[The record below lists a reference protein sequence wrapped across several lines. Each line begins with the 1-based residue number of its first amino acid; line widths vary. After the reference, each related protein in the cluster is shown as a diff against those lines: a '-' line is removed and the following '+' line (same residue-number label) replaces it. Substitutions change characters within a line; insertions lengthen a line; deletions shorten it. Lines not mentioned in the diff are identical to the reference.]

1 MMNNGNDRVNT
12 QNIEMNVDPAVE
24 NASAGKEMKNLM
36 SGMNED
42 MKWKI
47 SLGISAAASL
57 ASLVAWF
64 GGADYS
70 TKSACM
76 MLALVGALA
85 AYILAGGISTA
96 VKWAVGIAK
105 WGWFIVP
112 HFPIDL
118 MFGLVAGAAGLMAFL
133 FFPVIIVGKRYMER
147 TKQLA

>member
-1 MMNNGNDRVNT
+1 MIYVESTPSSGVVYLCEAHKPLYFDMGGEVL
-12 QNIEMNVDPAVE
+12 VD
-24 NASAGKEMKNLM
+24 
-36 SGMNED
+36 D
-42 MKWKI
+42 
-47 SLGISAAASL
+47 
-57 ASLVAWF
+57 
-64 GGADYS
+64 S

-147 TKQLA
+147 AKQLA